1 MIRVNRSVLVLVALV
16 LAAPLAQ
23 AADVQLRLMP
33 GSKLW
38 LTGTST
44 IHEYS
49 STASKLDVLF
59 GHEGAAWNAAL
70 PRGEAIEKL
79 IQQHGVTSIE
89 LIVAVKGLHSGKD
102 GLDKNMY
109 KALLAEKHPE
119 IRFAMTGYDV
129 HGGSKSGEL
138 AIDAKGKLSI
148 AGVEKDQAIAATA
161 VREGDAVRLRGR
173 VPLKMT
179 QFKIKPPTM
188 MMGTLRTS
196 DDVTIQFDLL
206 IGAGDAPLA
215 GTQAKGAGR

>member
-1 MIRVNRSVLVLVALV
+1 VAII
-16 LAAPLAQ
+16 LAAPFAQ
-23 AADVQLRLMP
+23 AADVHLNLMP

-38 LTGTST
+38 LTGSST

-49 STASKLDVLF
+49 STASKLEVAF
-59 GHEGAAWNAAL
+59 GHQDAAWNAAL

-79 IQQHGVTSIE
+79 IQQHGVTSIV
-89 LIVAVKGLHSGKD
+89 LTVPVKGLHSGKD

-119 IRFAMTGYDV
+119 IRFGMTTYDV
-129 HGGSKSGEL
+129 HDGPKSGEL

-148 AGVEKDQAIAATA
+148 AGVEKEQPITASA

-179 QFKIKPPTM
+179 QFGVKPPTM

-196 DDVTIQFDLL
+196 DDVIVHFDLL

-215 GTQAKGAGR
+215 GTEAKGSGR